1 MSPQPT
7 CLYCQQTNPVSE
19 TQCRQC
25 GMPLPTEAAQAQER
39 RLRRFTWFCVGL
51 TVFCVV
57 MFFWLP
63 RSIA

>member
-7 CLYCQQTNPVSE
+7 CLYCQRTYYADESE
-19 TQCRQC
+19 CRQC
-25 GMPLPTEAAQAQER
+25 GMPLPTEAKLAGER

-51 TVFCVV
+51 TLFCIV

-63 RSIA
+63 RDIG

>member
-1 MSPQPT
+1 MSAQPV
-7 CLYCQQTNPVSE
+7 CLYCQQANAVAATE
-19 TQCRQC
+19 CRNC
-25 GMPLPTEAAQAQER
+25 GMPLPAEAALADER

-51 TVFCVV
+51 TVFCTA

>member
-1 MSPQPT
+1 MSTQPT
-7 CLYCQQTNPVSE
+7 CLYCQQVHHADASE
-19 TQCRQC
+19 CRQC
-25 GMPLPTEAAQAQER
+25 GMPLPAEAATAGER

-51 TVFCVV
+51 TIFCIV